1 MVVKI
6 LRKNEMAV
14 AEHISEKR
22 DQPRSPRK
30 TNRKEWAAEEE
41 SPTNT

>member
-1 MVVKI
+1 M
-6 LRKNEMAV
+6 RKNEMAV

-30 TNRKEWAAEEE
+30 TNRKE
-41 SPTNT
+41 